1 MKFYHITP
9 QFNITTFE
17 DLEIE
22 MRNMNWDFARIDDF
36 SEYDRYS
43 QLRKAIDEASMR
55 EAKDNPEGVLELWNK
70 YAVANGKRIPDELL
84 ELIEM
89 R

>member
-1 MKFYHITP
+1 MKFYHIKP

-36 SEYDRYS
+36 SVYDRYS

-55 EAKDNPEGVLELWNK
+55 EAKDNPEGVLDLWNK

-84 ELIEM
+84 ELIQK
-89 R
+89 